1 MVWDGSCRLD
11 KAFYMVLHVATGTR
25 VIPSS
30 ISSLR
35 KECIWRSESDAKPE
49 LADAV
54 FCLNLNGK
62 VTKSG
67 GRLFKE
73 VSRMVEGVL
82 LW

>member
-11 KAFYMVLHVATGTR
+11 TVFYMVLHVATGTR

-54 FCLNLNGK
+54 F
-62 VTKSG
+62 S
-67 GRLFKE
+67 
-73 VSRMVEGVL
+73 
-82 LW
+82 

>member
-11 KAFYMVLHVATGTR
+11 KAFYMVLHVATGTH

-54 FCLNLNGK
+54 F
-62 VTKSG
+62 S
-67 GRLFKE
+67 
-73 VSRMVEGVL
+73 
-82 LW
+82 